1 MKQQVSEA
9 VVRRRQFLKVSP
21 TPQGS
26 ICVWVSWP
34 ATLFETSIQLFSCE
48 IYKISKNT
56 ILKNSYSGCFWGLTR
71 VFKGVHD
78 KNRCLRHK
86 PVLAEKGICC
96 SEKPEAATVGVLKRR
111 PNKVFIKNRL
121 QYCEIFKNIVFKKTS
136 VNGCL
141 WKSAL
146 NFPKEGFLFNL
157 LAS

>member
-9 VVRRRQFLKVSP
+9 VVCRRQFLKISL

-34 ATLFETSIQLFSCE
+34 ATLFETSIQFFSCE

-56 ILKNSYSGCFWGLTR
+56 FLKNSYSGCFWGLTR

-78 KNRCLRHK
+78 KNRCDCLRYK

-121 QYCEIFKNIVFKKTS
+121 QYCEIFKNIVF

-141 WKSAL
+141 WKSAP
-146 NFPKEGFLFNL
+146 NSPKEGFFFNL